1 MPGSIFE
8 VRSSDPDALVR
19 AGADI
24 GNRAGRLQAQMD
36 RQQAVI
42 DDLRRGWNGASADAA
57 IESAERSL
65 QHMRRLHD
73 SLTTLQSA
81 LQTGGAD
88 LAQQRDRIVNHVD
101 QLHAQGWQVADD
113 GTVSIRPGS
122 VLDFFAKVSP
132 VQRVMLEALA
142 ARASA
147 ELKAMLAQFDA
158 TDVTVGAQ
166 IRDAVAGLTAHGPAP
181 ASPPP
186 NNAKALVDRLAGMTP
201 DERREF
207 LAGLSPETVHEMVL
221 ADPETMGNTDGVP
234 FETRIEANDINI
246 RNALE
251 EELAKPS
258 PDQARVQQLQAMLTP
273 IKDPAGS
280 GKLVP
285 RKFVAFSPDGNGR
298 MIEMI
303 GEIKPGIKGV
313 GVVVPGTNTNL
324 NGSGSNHT
332 SAVELSKQ
340 SGSPVFLYMDG
351 DFPQGLDKAADPAY
365 AASMAPKLVSFG
377 HEIDREVGIG
387 APDTPVTYTGH
398 SYGGAIVGTAEQ
410 MGLRADRV
418 LHASS
423 AGTGILSGDYTN
435 PNPNVQRFSM
445 TAPGDPISLVQSLPR
460 DVAISSIP
468 GVDSIPGIPHNT
480 DGRIGNPLGGLP
492 SATDPDNIPGV
503 TRLDTGYYGAE
514 GAHPNQVIVGPDGH
528 GKYWDDYDSD
538 AFKNMVAVISGG
550 EATGY
555 VERGI
560 ETNYVDIDLGDDGD
574 FRDEAADQAKAGAAP
589 KAPRLPWDDN
599 GTYERRQHPWDNPR
613 VTDNPGL
620 GPRVPVR

>member
-186 NNAKALVDRLAGMTP
+186 NNAKRSWT
-201 DERREF
+201 
-207 LAGLSPETVHEMVL
+207 
-221 ADPETMGNTDGVP
+221 
-234 FETRIEANDINI
+234 
-246 RNALE
+246 
-251 EELAKPS
+251 
-258 PDQARVQQLQAMLTP
+258 
-273 IKDPAGS
+273 
-280 GKLVP
+280 
-285 RKFVAFSPDGNGR
+285 
-298 MIEMI
+298 
-303 GEIKPGIKGV
+303 
-313 GVVVPGTNTNL
+313 
-324 NGSGSNHT
+324 
-332 SAVELSKQ
+332 
-340 SGSPVFLYMDG
+340 
-351 DFPQGLDKAADPAY
+351 
-365 AASMAPKLVSFG
+365 AS
-377 HEIDREVGIG
+377 
-387 APDTPVTYTGH
+387 
-398 SYGGAIVGTAEQ
+398 
-410 MGLRADRV
+410 RA
-418 LHASS
+418 
-423 AGTGILSGDYTN
+423 
-435 PNPNVQRFSM
+435 
-445 TAPGDPISLVQSLPR
+445 
-460 DVAISSIP
+460 
-468 GVDSIPGIPHNT
+468 
-480 DGRIGNPLGGLP
+480 
-492 SATDPDNIPGV
+492 
-503 TRLDTGYYGAE
+503 
-514 GAHPNQVIVGPDGH
+514 
-528 GKYWDDYDSD
+528 
-538 AFKNMVAVISGG
+538 
-550 EATGY
+550 
-555 VERGI
+555 
-560 ETNYVDIDLGDDGD
+560 
-574 FRDEAADQAKAGAAP
+574 
-589 KAPRLPWDDN
+589 
-599 GTYERRQHPWDNPR
+599 
-613 VTDNPGL
+613 
-620 GPRVPVR
+620 

>member
-1 MPGSIFE
+1 MPGSISE
-8 VRSSDPDALVR
+8 VRSSNPEALAR

-24 GNRAGRLQAQMD
+24 GGRAATLQAQMD
-36 RQQAVI
+36 KQRAVI
-42 DDLRRGWNGASADAA
+42 DDLRRGWTGASSDAA
-57 IESAERSL
+57 VDDASRSL
-65 QHMRRLHD
+65 QHMQQLHD
-73 SLTTLQSA
+73 SLTALQSA
-81 LQTGGAD
+81 LQAGGAD
-88 LAQQRDRIVNHVD
+88 LAQQRNRIVNYVD
-101 QLHAQGWQVADD
+101 ELHARGWQVADD

-122 VLDFFAKVSP
+122 VLDFYATVSP
-132 VQRVMLEALA
+132 VQAMILKALA
-142 ARASA
+142 AHASA
-147 ELKAMLAQFDA
+147 ELKSMLSRFDA
-158 TDVTVGAQ
+158 TDAAVGQQ
-166 IRDAVAGLTAHGPAP
+166 IRDAVAGLAAHAPAP

-186 NNAKALVDRLAGMTP
+186 TNPKALVDRLAGMTP

-207 LAGLSPETVHEMVL
+207 IAGLSPETVHEMVL
-221 ADPETMGNTDGVP
+221 ADPEVMGNTDGVP

-246 RNALE
+246 RDALDD
-251 EELAKPS
+251 ELAEQP
-258 PDQARVQQLQAMLTP
+258 PDEARVQQLQAMLTP

-285 RKFVAFSPDGNGR
+285 RKFVAFSPDSNGR

-324 NGSGSNHT
+324 NGSGSNHA

-351 DFPQGLDKAADPAY
+351 DFPQGLDKAADPSY

-377 HEIDREVGIG
+377 HEIDREVGVG
-387 APDTPVTYTGH
+387 APGTPVSYIGH

-410 MGLRADRV
+410 LGLRADRV

-423 AGTGILSGDYTN
+423 AGTGILTGDYTN
-435 PNPNVQRFSM
+435 PNPNVQRYSM
-445 TAPGDPISLVQSLPR
+445 TAPGDPIGLVQSLPR
-460 DVAISSIP
+460 DVALSSIP

-503 TRLDTGYYGAE
+503 TRLDTGYYSAE

-538 AFKNMVAVISGG
+538 AFQNMVAVVSGG

-560 ETNYVDIDLGDDGD
+560 QTNYVDIDLGDDGD
-574 FRDEAADQAKAGAAP
+574 FRDEAADQARGGAAP

-599 GTYERRQHPWDNPR
+599 GSYERRQNPWDNPR
-613 VTDNPGL
+613 VTDNPEL
-620 GPRVPVR
+620 GPRVPVK

>member
-1 MPGSIFE
+1 MPGSISE
-8 VRSSDPDALVR
+8 VRSSHPEVLAQT
-19 AGADI
+19 GADI
-24 GNRAGRLQAQMD
+24 GGRAAILQAQMD
-36 RQQAVI
+36 RQRAVI
-42 DDLRRGWNGASADAA
+42 DDLRRGWNGTSADSAVD
-57 IESAERSL
+57 SAERSL
-65 QHMRRLHD
+65 RRMQRLHE
-73 SLTTLQSA
+73 SLTALQAA

-88 LAQQRDRIVNHVD
+88 LAQQRGRIVADVD
-101 QLHAQGWQVADD
+101 RLSAQGWQVADD

-122 VLDFFAKVSP
+122 VLDVFARVSP
-132 VQRVMLEALA
+132 VQRVLLQALA
-142 ARASA
+142 AQAWA
-147 ELKAMLAQFDA
+147 ELKSMLAQFDA
-158 TDVTVGAQ
+158 TDAAVGQ
-166 IRDAVAGLTAHGPAP
+166 RIRDAVAGLSAQGPVP
-181 ASPPP
+181 ASPPSSNP
-186 NNAKALVDRLAGMTP
+186 KSLVDRLAGMTP

-207 LAGLSPETVHEMVL
+207 IDGLSPQTVHDMVL
-221 ADPETMGNTDGVP
+221 ADPEVMGNTDGVP

-246 RNALE
+246 RNALD

-258 PDQARVQQLQAMLTP
+258 PDEARVQQLQAMLTP

-280 GKLVP
+280 GNLVP

-303 GEIKPGIKGV
+303 GQIKPGIKGV

-324 NGSGSNHT
+324 NGSASNSA

-351 DFPQGLDKAADPAY
+351 DFPQGLDKAADPSY

-377 HEIDREVGIG
+377 HEIDREVGSG
-387 APDTPVTYTGH
+387 APDTPVTYIGH

-423 AGTGILSGDYTN
+423 AGTGILSGEYTN
-435 PNPNVQRFSM
+435 PNPNVQRYSM
-445 TAPGDPISLVQSLPR
+445 TAPGDPIGLVQSLPR
-460 DVAISSIP
+460 DVAISDIP
-468 GVDSIPGIPHNT
+468 GVDAIPGIPHNT

-492 SATDPDNIPGV
+492 SGTDPDHIPGV

-538 AFKNMVAVISGG
+538 AFKNMVAVIGGG

-560 ETNYVDIDLGDDGD
+560 QTNYVDIDLGDDGD
-574 FRDEAADQAKAGAAP
+574 FGDEAADQARAGVAP

-599 GTYERRQHPWDNPR
+599 GSYERRQHPWDNPR
-613 VTDNPGL
+613 VTDNPEL
-620 GPRVPVR
+620 GPRVPVK

>member
-1 MPGSIFE
+1 MPGSIST
-8 VRSSDPDALVR
+8 VRSSNPEALVR
-19 AGADI
+19 TAADVGA
-24 GNRAGRLQAQMD
+24 RAATLQTQID
-36 RQQAVI
+36 RQLVVI
-42 DDLRRGWNGASADAA
+42 DNLRRGWDGASADAA
-57 IESAERSL
+57 IESASRTL
-65 QHMRRLHD
+65 QRMQRLHGA
-73 SLTTLQSA
+73 LTALQSA
-81 LQTGGAD
+81 LQAGGTD
-88 LAQQRDRIVNHVD
+88 LAQQRSRILNHVD
-101 QLHAQGWQVADD
+101 RLQGQGWQVADD

-122 VLDFFAKVSP
+122 VLDVFSRLSP
-132 VQRVMLEALA
+132 VQRVILQAFA
-142 ARASA
+142 ARASV
-147 ELKAMLAQFDA
+147 ELKTMLAEFDA
-158 TDVTVGAQ
+158 TDTAVGQQ
-166 IRDAVAGLTAHGPAP
+166 IRAAVAALAAPDPSQAPAP
-181 ASPPP
+181 TGP
-186 NNAKALVDRLAGMTP
+186 KALVDRLAGMTP
-201 DERREF
+201 DERAEF
-207 LAGLSPETVHEMVL
+207 LAGLSPETVHDMVL
-221 ADPETMGNTDGVP
+221 ADPEVMGNTDGVP
-234 FETRIEANDINI
+234 FDTRIAANDINI

-251 EELAKPS
+251 AELNKQP
-258 PDQARVQQLQAMLTP
+258 PDEARVKQLQAMLTP
-273 IKDPAGS
+273 IKDPGGS
-280 GKLVP
+280 GNLVP
-285 RKFVAFSPDGNGR
+285 RKFVAFSPEGNGR

-324 NGSGSNHT
+324 NGSGSNHA

-340 SGSPVFLYMDG
+340 SGSPVFLYLGG
-351 DFPQGLDKAADPAY
+351 DFPQGLDKAADPSY

-377 HEIDREVGIG
+377 HEIDREVGNG
-387 APDTPVTYTGH
+387 APGTPVTYIGH

-423 AGTGILSGDYTN
+423 AGTGILTGDYTN
-435 PNPNVQRFSM
+435 PNPNVQRYSM
-445 TAPGDPISLVQSLPR
+445 TAPGDPIGLVQSLPR

-574 FRDEAADQAKAGAAP
+574 FGDEAFDQGVAGGAP
-589 KAPRLPWDDN
+589 KVPHFPWDDN
-599 GTYERRQHPWDNPR
+599 GSYERRQHPWDNPR
-613 VTDNPGL
+613 VTDHPES
-620 GPRVPVR
+620 GPPVAVK